1 MTQNDDVK
9 KPWGG
14 RFNVPTA
21 RVVEEFTASINF
33 DREFYAEDIAG
44 SLAHARMLGRQG
56 IISEADVK
64 AIVSGLQRIRQEI
77 EAGQFNF
84 SLALEDIHM
93 NIEHRLGELIG
104 AETAGRLHTGR
115 SRNDQVALDLRLFLR
130 RRLRRVSGLLL
141 DLIAAL
147 VGQAESNLDVV
158 MPGFTHLQQAQPV
171 LFSHHMMA
179 YVEMFKRD
187 YERLQEVLRRLNISP
202 LGSGAL
208 AGTSFPLDR
217 EMVACEL
224 GMDGI
229 TANSLD
235 AVSDRDSALEA
246 LFALSLIMIHLSRI
260 CEELILWSTVQ
271 FDFISLSDSFC
282 TGSSIMPQKKNPDV
296 PELIRGKSGRVV
308 GSLVSLLVLMKS
320 LPLAYNKDMQ
330 EDKEPLLD
338 ALTTVSGSLQ
348 IMADL
353 IKEMA
358 VKPAKMYSQAG
369 AGFSTATEVADYL
382 VRKGLPFR
390 IAHEIVGSVV
400 AYCEKQN
407 KSLIDLTIS
416 EWRNFSPLVEDD
428 LFVLLNPED
437 AVEAKDLPG
446 GTASAQVKRQIERIR
461 SFLVQAEKT
470 GGGDEANN

>member
-1 MTQNDDVK
+1 MGQDNTIK

-14 RFNVPTA
+14 RFNAPTA
-21 RVVEEFTASINF
+21 KVVEEFTASINF

-44 SLAHARMLGRQG
+44 SIAHARMLASQG
-56 IISEADVK
+56 IISEDDAR
-64 AIVSGLQRIRQEI
+64 AMVSGLEQIRDEI
-77 EAGQFNF
+77 EAGRFNF
-84 SLALEDIHM
+84 SVALEDIHM

-104 AETAGRLHTGR
+104 PETAGRLHTGR

-130 RRLRRVSGLLL
+130 RRIRRVSGLLL
-141 DLIAAL
+141 DLVTAL
-147 VGQAESNLDVV
+147 VDQAETHLSVV

-171 LFSHHMMA
+171 LFSHHLLA

-187 YERLQEVLRRLNISP
+187 HQRLYDIEKRCNINP

-208 AGTSFPLDR
+208 AGSSFPLNR
-217 EMVACEL
+217 EMVAREL
-224 GMDGI
+224 EMAGI

-235 AVSDRDSALEA
+235 AVSDRDSALET
-246 LFALSLIMIHLSRI
+246 LFALSLIMVHLSRF

-271 FDFISLSDSFC
+271 FDFITLSDGFC

-308 GSLVSLLVLMKS
+308 GSLVSLLMLMKS

-338 ALTTVSGSLQ
+338 ALATVEGSLQ
-348 IMADL
+348 IMADMVR
-353 IKEMA
+353 EMK
-358 VKPAKMYSQAG
+358 VKADRMQSQAG

-390 IAHEIVGSVV
+390 QAHEIVGQVV
-400 AYCEKQN
+400 SYCENRSKG
-407 KSLIDLTIS
+407 LPDLELS
-416 EWRNFSPLVEDD
+416 EWRQFSSLFDDD
-428 LFVLLNPED
+428 LFVLLTPED
-437 AVEAKDLPG
+437 AVNAKDIPG
-446 GTASAQVKRQIERIR
+446 GTATRQVAGQIAAVRK
-461 SFLVQAEKT
+461 FLVRADESYRGAE
-470 GGGDEANN
+470 